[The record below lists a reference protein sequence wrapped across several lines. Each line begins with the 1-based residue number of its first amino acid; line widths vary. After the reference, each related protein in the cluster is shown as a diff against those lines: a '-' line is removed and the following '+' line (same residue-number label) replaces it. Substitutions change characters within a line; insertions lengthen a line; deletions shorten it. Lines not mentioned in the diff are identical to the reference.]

1 MLVEQTPENFARQ
14 YNNGRALGRRSGKNQ
29 ASLYYRTTAP
39 PTDRTGPSLD
49 PQWKWR
55 TVCTAIKTE
64 RKSRYVKKWQ
74 GGMSDE
80 ILQFEIV
87 ETKKTTSERTFTA
100 LVDAQTVQR
109 CLTDFDA
116 TAASFWFRFFGE
128 VDFHAGNFEGL
139 TDVTLELSLSD
150 DAREL
155 ADAASALARLSN
167 RTAWGQHVAMLGSAK
182 IDAIYIK
189 CEDFRADEV
198 FRPLQPD
205 EAQRLESMRAAFS
218 GMLLD
223 GDPDAQSDLVTKIV
237 MDLLVGEYEGDARG
251 ALATIVGVWLG
262 DRVAELTDLEWHCVE
277 DGETVTFC
285 IHNPVRKIS
294 CFPFDA
300 LNKRINARE
309 AFKPDLLAATFAEA
323 LAGGATQ

>member
-1 MLVEQTPENFARQ
+1 
-14 YNNGRALGRRSGKNQ
+14 
-29 ASLYYRTTAP
+29 
-39 PTDRTGPSLD
+39 
-49 PQWKWR
+49 
-55 TVCTAIKTE
+55 
-64 RKSRYVKKWQ
+64 
-74 GGMSDE
+74 MSDE

-87 ETKKTTSERTFTA
+87 ETEKATSERTFTA
-100 LVDAQTVQR
+100 LIDALTVQR
-109 CLTDFDA
+109 CSTDLEA

-128 VDFHAGNFEGL
+128 VDFHAANFESL
-139 TDVTLELSLSD
+139 TDVTLTLSLAE
-150 DAREL
+150 DARDL
-155 ADAASALARLSN
+155 PAAAAALTRLSN
-167 RTAWGQHVAMLGSAK
+167 RAAWGQHVAMLGSAK

-189 CEDFRADEV
+189 CENFRADEV

-205 EAQRLESMRAAFS
+205 EAQRLESMRTAFS

-223 GDPDAQSDLVTKIV
+223 GDPDTDAQSDLITKIV